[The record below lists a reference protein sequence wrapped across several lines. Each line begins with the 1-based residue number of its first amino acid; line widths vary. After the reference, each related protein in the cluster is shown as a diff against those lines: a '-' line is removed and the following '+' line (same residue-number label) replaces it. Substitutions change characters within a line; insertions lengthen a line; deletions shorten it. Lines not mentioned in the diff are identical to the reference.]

1 MIEGKSKMLNESD
14 NRIPLDDE
22 QIPNGTRFLKMKNI
36 GMLKQV
42 YCLYIQA
49 VLQLPA

>member
-36 GMLKQV
+36 GMLKLV
-42 YCLYIQA
+42 GA
-49 VLQLPA
+49 G